1 MKGVKKFIII
11 FSPILIV
18 VLFVIYYFFYK
29 TINVNSSDQ
38 TCKVDEDCI
47 MAMTECSCDCGI
59 PINIIHWK
67 KYLDEQEKKCKF
79 YTGIMCGGMHCEQE
93 LKCINN
99 ICTDVSK

>member
-1 MKGVKKFIII
+1 MTGVKKFIII
-11 FSPILIV
+11 FSSILIV
-18 VLFVIYYFFYK
+18 GLIVIYYFFYK

-47 MAMTECSCDCGI
+47 MAMIECSCDCGI
-59 PINIIHWK
+59 PINKIHWE
-67 KYLDEQEKKCKF
+67 KYLVEQAKKCKL
-79 YTGIMCGGMHCEQE
+79 YTGTMCKMRCEQK